1 MDINRRFWL
10 VLMGAVAG
18 MTIIA
23 CSCSSL
29 HFPLTATP
37 FASPTVEVTSA
48 PVVTSA
54 PAATSV
60 PAATSAPTTT
70 TVPAATSAP
79 TATTIPVA
87 TSAPTEV
94 SSPIPGEAMPGLAGK
109 WIDPDSSGGGT
120 ISTIVW
126 ENGGYVVT
134 EVVNPSRGG
143 NELKSF
149 SWKNGVLTW
158 EYCPSD
164 MQDCIIQYTIS
175 LSGNTL
181 TVDWTWS
188 SGNNSGTSELKR
200 QP

>member
-1 MDINRRFWL
+1 MDIHRRFWL

-18 MTIIA
+18 MAIIA

-37 FASPTVEVTSA
+37 FASPTAEATSA
-48 PVVTSA
+48 PVVTSL
-54 PAATSV
+54 PVATSV
-60 PAATSAPTTT
+60 PTATS
-70 TVPAATSAP
+70 VPVVTSAP

-87 TSAPTEV
+87 TSALTVVP
-94 SSPIPGEAMPGLAGK
+94 SPIPGEAMPGLAGQ

-120 ISTIVW
+120 VSTIVW

-175 LSGNTL
+175 VSGNTL